1 MILELFNVAHAE
13 MLAQH
18 HIREGHAFAAK
29 ERLVHAYQQERGSKR
44 GATVIPLLARLQAL
58 AAHARDSLER
68 ARSRQTAVRTNY
80 EMTHGRPISSA
91 DLRRTESA
99 EE

>member
-29 ERLVHAYQQERGSKR
+29 ERLVHAYQQERRSKR
-44 GATVIPLLARLQAL
+44 GATVIPLLARLQML

-68 ARSRQTAVRTNY
+68 TQSRQTAVRTNH
-80 EMTHGRPISSA
+80 EMTHGMRSPSA
-91 DLRRTESA
+91 DPRHPECV